1 MTRSIP
7 AGRLIVAVLALFLP
21 GCGSGEPTTIT
32 EVTRSTDTFM
42 GSLGPR
48 AAAYHRFSVERIGT
62 IEVTLVSTAPSET
75 VVLGIGIGQ
84 TAGDACI
91 PAVIAF
97 NNAAQT
103 GTVLRGTIDIGSYC
117 AA

>member
-7 AGRLIVAVLALFLP
+7 TGRLIVAVLALILP

-32 EVTRSTDTFM
+32 EVTRSTVTFT
-42 GSLGPR
+42 GTLGPR
-48 AAAYHRFSVERIGT
+48 AAAFHRFAVERVGT
-62 IEVTLVSTAPSET
+62 IEITLVSTAPSAN
-75 VVLGIGIGQ
+75 VVVGIGIGQ

-97 NNAAQT
+97 NN
-103 GTVLRGTIDIGSYC
+103 
-117 AA
+117 